1 MFYIV
6 VTGFYFNISAVYIEI
21 TEEYARERKY
31 LSESALRRMMNAKGF
46 NMSQTTIHNHVKK
59 MVLTLNPTPT
69 PTDDHVANEDVAND
83 DNDDNDV
90 IALVNVVNGQASEIA
105 IRNLTFFNVENNMAS
120 ASDEDDDDDDDDDGD
135 YCKAQ
140 GKESTISTS
149 NSLKSYSGGK
159 DSHNHRICP
168 QDIICFYRAEYVN
181 RFDLLFILCPYVVL
195 LFFTVV
201 IFQRK
206 CKAMRRL

>member
-31 LSESALRRMMNAKGF
+31 LSESELRRMMNAKGF
-46 NMSQTTIHNHVKK
+46 KMSQTTIHNHLKK

-69 PTDDHVANEDVAND
+69 PTND

-105 IRNLTFFNVENNMAS
+105 IRRNLTFFNYENNIMLV
-120 ASDEDDDDDDDDDGD
+120 
-135 YCKAQ
+135 CC
-140 GKESTISTS
+140 I
-149 NSLKSYSGGK
+149 GGK
-159 DSHNHRICP
+159 R
-168 QDIICFYRAEYVN
+168 
-181 RFDLLFILCPYVVL
+181 
-195 LFFTVV
+195 
-201 IFQRK
+201 
-206 CKAMRRL
+206 

>member
-69 PTDDHVANEDVAND
+69 PTDD
-83 DNDDNDV
+83 NDDNDV

-105 IRNLTFFNVENNMAS
+105 ICRNLTFFNVENNMMAS
-120 ASDEDDDDDDDDDGD
+120 ASDEDDDDDDDEDDGD
-135 YCKAQ
+135 Y
-140 GKESTISTS
+140 
-149 NSLKSYSGGK
+149 
-159 DSHNHRICP
+159 
-168 QDIICFYRAEYVN
+168 
-181 RFDLLFILCPYVVL
+181 
-195 LFFTVV
+195 
-201 IFQRK
+201 
-206 CKAMRRL
+206 